1 VRRTSKTP
9 TPLFIE
15 KLLFGVRKLQKSG
28 IGSKIGIIYN
38 TSMIVHQ
45 IVIGTN
51 VFVTSLRS
59 QYGASYKLLSLIKSE
74 KFNVNMSVP
83 LVLEYEA
90 SAKKMIGE
98 ITLKEKEI
106 DDILDFVI
114 SKANHWQIYYL
125 WRPQLKDPGDDMVL
139 ELAVTANCE
148 YIVTYN
154 LNDFKGS
161 EKFGVKAI
169 TPKEF
174 LQKIGEL

>member
-1 VRRTSKTP
+1 M
-9 TPLFIE
+9 
-15 KLLFGVRKLQKSG
+15 GA
-28 IGSKIGIIYN
+28 
-38 TSMIVHQ
+38 HQ
-45 IVIGTN
+45 IVIDTN
-51 VFVTSLRS
+51 VFVSALRS
-59 QYGASYKLLSLIKSE
+59 QYGASYKLMSLIKRD
-74 KFNVNMSVP
+74 KFKINLSVP

-98 ITLKEKEI
+98 IALKEKEI

-148 YIVTYN
+148 FIITYN
-154 LNDFKGS
+154 LDDFNGS
-161 EKFGVKAI
+161 DKFGVNAI